1 MVTQSKTDAGVST
14 YFYGKSNF
22 FVAIVDIEFG
32 IEILVYMYV
41 LYVSAYGVFSEI
53 CRKKL

>member
-1 MVTQSKTDAGVST
+1 VTQSKTDAGVST

-41 LYVSAYGVFSEI
+41 LYVSAYGMFSEI